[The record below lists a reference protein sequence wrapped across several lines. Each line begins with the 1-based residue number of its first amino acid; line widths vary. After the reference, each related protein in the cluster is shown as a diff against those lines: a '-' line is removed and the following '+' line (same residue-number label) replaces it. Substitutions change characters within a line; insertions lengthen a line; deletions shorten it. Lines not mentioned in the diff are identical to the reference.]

1 MKPLPAVVLAAGA
14 STRLGETVKQ
24 LAKFQGDTLVRRTVR
39 TAVEAGLAPV
49 LVVVGCAEQAV
60 SAAVSDLECEVVSN
74 PRWGEGQST
83 SVKAGLAALP
93 DDADGVVFVPCD
105 QPLLDVRTLRTL
117 VGAFRET
124 GAPAVV
130 PGFEG
135 RRGAP
140 VVIARDLFSQVAG
153 ITGDEGARQILA
165 RHGDRIVV
173 VELDREGPLVDVDW
187 PEDLERLAG
196 RVQ

>member
-1 MKPLPAVVLAAGA
+1 MKPLPAVVLAAGG
-14 STRLGETVKQ
+14 STRFGEMVKQ
-24 LAKFQGDTLVRRTVR
+24 LATFRGDTLVRRTVR
-39 TAVEAGLAPV
+39 TAVEAGLSPV
-49 LVVVGCAEQAV
+49 LVVVGCAEKEV
-60 SAAVSDLECEVVSN
+60 SAAVSDLECDVVSN
-74 PRWGEGQST
+74 PHWREGQST

-93 DDADGVVFVPCD
+93 DDAEGVIFLPCD
-105 QPLLDVRTLRTL
+105 QPLLDARTLRTL

-140 VVIARDLFSQVAG
+140 VVIARDLFSRVAG
-153 ITGDEGARQILA
+153 ITGDEGARQILG
-165 RHGDRIVV
+165 RHGVRVVV
-173 VELDREGPLVDVDW
+173 VELDREEPLVDVDA
-187 PEDLERLAG
+187 PEDLKRLAE

>member
-1 MKPLPAVVLAAGA
+1 MKPLPAVVLAAGG
-14 STRLGETVKQ
+14 STRFGETVKQ
-24 LAKFQGDTLVRRTVR
+24 LATFGGETLVHRTVR
-39 TAVEAGLAPV
+39 TAVEAGSSPV
-49 LVVVGCAEQAV
+49 LVVVGCAETEVAD
-60 SAAVSDLECEVVSN
+60 AVSDLDCDVVSN
-74 PRWGEGQST
+74 PRWREGQST

-105 QPLLDVRTLRTL
+105 QPLLDARTLRTL

-140 VVIARDLFSQVAG
+140 VVIARDLFSRVAG

-165 RHGDRIVV
+165 RHGVRVVV
-173 VELDREGPLVDVDW
+173 VELDREEPLVDVDA
-187 PEDLERLAG
+187 PEDLKRLAG